1 MLFNSLDFLVFFFIV
16 LGAIG
21 VFHYRKFQHLFLM
34 LSSLFFLYYTDNYL
48 VTLLVF
54 TILLHFYTGRA
65 IYTANSQKRKKIFFV
80 IALVGSLGLLGFFK
94 YADFTILQFNLLGNI
109 INLGSEIP
117 ILNLALPIGIS
128 FYTFQS
134 LSYVIDIYRGH
145 LTPTKSLKEYAFF
158 VAFFPTLVA
167 GPILRASQFL
177 PQLKEKIEQAKS
189 SERLRLFIIQ
199 NSRLKFGVTLMAIG
213 FFKKMF
219 FADNIAPLVNN
230 IFSNPM
236 GMESFSIIL
245 GSIAFGIQVY
255 CDFSGYSDIAI
266 GAAAI
271 LGFKIP
277 LNFNKPFFATS
288 PSDFWSRWHISLS
301 SWVRDYL
308 YFPLAL
314 KHRRFS
320 GVAFPSLLFSMV
332 VMGLWHGA
340 SWNFVI
346 WGVFHGIF
354 LVVFT
359 ILRNKYSKPTEPFFK
374 SKFGKLISIFVT
386 QYLVFFTFIV
396 FIVQDFDH
404 MWYALKKYV
413 ILDFETSQTIEIINA
428 NEFASLLIILFV
440 ALHFISY
447 RLDVSHGKSNSEGQ
461 ALPEIIS
468 KLKLRYWILFLISII
483 LPISLFYVGSAQ
495 EFFYFKF

>member
-1 MLFNSLDFLVFFFIV
+1 
-16 LGAIG
+16 
-21 VFHYRKFQHLFLM
+21 
-34 LSSLFFLYYTDNYL
+34 
-48 VTLLVF
+48 
-54 TILLHFYTGRA
+54 
-65 IYTANSQKRKKIFFV
+65 
-80 IALVGSLGLLGFFK
+80 
-94 YADFTILQFNLLGNI
+94 
-109 INLGSEIP
+109 
-117 ILNLALPIGIS
+117 
-128 FYTFQS
+128 
-134 LSYVIDIYRGH
+134 
-145 LTPTKSLKEYAFF
+145 
-158 VAFFPTLVA
+158 
-167 GPILRASQFL
+167 
-177 PQLKEKIEQAKS
+177 
-189 SERLRLFIIQ
+189 
-199 NSRLKFGVTLMAIG
+199 
-213 FFKKMF
+213 MF

-346 WGVFHGIF
+346 WGAFHGIF
-354 LVVFT
+354 LIVFT
-359 ILRNKYSKPTEPFFK
+359 ILRKKYSKPTEPFFK
-374 SKFGKLISIFVT
+374 SKFGKLFSIFVT

-396 FIVQDFDH
+396 FIVQDFGH
-404 MWYALKKYV
+404 MWYAMKKYV
-413 ILDFETSQTIEIINA
+413 ILDFATSQTIEIINA